1 MAPVDLSEFTL
12 LNRPALMLLV
22 LKAAGEGPTTL
33 ADCRARLD
41 RELARVHERPDVPD
55 PVITAEL
62 GDVIEHL
69 TVAGLVAGPADAG
82 LTLTPRGQQVLQS
95 HPMGVDETV
104 LMQFAEYKAHVRN
117 FARRKTVDDPRAR
130 RYDEGHGAWQ
140 AGQTLTENPYPADT
154 ADHLA
159 WENGWS
165 EARDAGLE
173 RRHRSLLL

>member
-1 MAPVDLSEFTL
+1 VAPVDLSEFTL

-22 LKAAGEGPTTL
+22 LKAAAEAPTTL

-55 PVITAEL
+55 LLITAEL
-62 GDVIEHL
+62 ADVIEHM
-69 TVAGLVAGPADAG
+69 TVAGLLAESGDAG
-82 LTLTPRGQQVLQS
+82 LTLTPRGRQVLQS
-95 HPMGVDETV
+95 HPMGIDETV
-104 LMQFAEYKAHVRN
+104 LMQFAEYKAFVRN
-117 FARRKTVDDPRAR
+117 FARRKTIDDPREK
-130 RYDEGHGAWQ
+130 RYDEGHAAWQ
-140 AGQTLTENPYPADT
+140 AGQTLTENPYPPDT

-173 RRHRSLLL
+173 RRHRP